1 LIHRNVKRN
10 FYFFW
15 QKTIFTEEKRFSFC
29 VKRKTG
35 KASRKNLIFR
45 GYFRHN
51 ISV

>member
-1 LIHRNVKRN
+1 
-10 FYFFW
+10 
-15 QKTIFTEEKRFSFC
+15 